1 MNCDVSAYMVATN
14 PAGSSEESPSCSA
27 STKKRMRRK
36 KKRGSG
42 DGSRAQDSASVPTWQ
57 SVSVASSS
65 EDQQGQHISSGGLA
79 CQQGLSDQRGV
90 SSDDEGPPDFTAP
103 SKSPRVSDGWLW
115 RGPMSR

>member
-1 MNCDVSAYMVATN
+1 MNCDVQHAYMVNAD
-14 PAGSSEESPSCSA
+14 PAGSLEESPSCSA
-27 STKKRMRRK
+27 STKKRTRRK
-36 KKRGSG
+36 KKRSG

-90 SSDDEGPPDFTAP
+90 SSDDEGPPDLIPLETLFKD
-103 SKSPRVSDGWLW
+103 SEDCMLW
-115 RGPMSR
+115 RCAAA